1 MKNPIVAIQRL
12 YRETMTEMKKCTWP
26 NRQELYESTAVV
38 VSCLI
43 IMSVFVTISDKVIEL
58 GVRAITGM

>member
-26 NRQELYESTAVV
+26 NRQELYESTIVV